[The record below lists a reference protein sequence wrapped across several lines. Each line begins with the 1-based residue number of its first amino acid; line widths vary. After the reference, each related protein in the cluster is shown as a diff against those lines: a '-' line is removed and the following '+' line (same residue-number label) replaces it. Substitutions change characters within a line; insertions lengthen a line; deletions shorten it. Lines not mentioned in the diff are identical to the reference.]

1 MAPNRCPMIDT
12 AGLPRTSE
20 KTKFPWRENRV
31 AFLLVRADG
40 TLEQSHLLAGKRRLL
55 DESGTQDQLLAVR
68 MMRFH
73 PEVLAVDDL
82 EPARSAL
89 TN

>member
-1 MAPNRCPMIDT
+1 MTPNGSLMIDT
-12 AGLPRTSE
+12 TGLPRTSE
-20 KTKFPWRENRV
+20 KNKFPWRENRV

-40 TLEQSHLLAGKRRLL
+40 SLEQSHLLAEKRRLL
-55 DESGTQDQLLAVR
+55 DECRVHDQLLAVR

-82 EPARSAL
+82 ESARSAL
-89 TN
+89 VG